1 MSSGTS
7 DPAFDAKTEAFR
19 AAERERESLRK
30 KNGVTLVD
38 DSQDGT
44 GLHRLPDGVYGFTYA
59 PGMSDSPLFRKS
71 GSRTFEIHKHGG
83 NEFLIG
89 YLTADE
95 TQKLKA
101 APGDVELM
109 LYPTPEGD
117 AKNLVEVPLFR
128 VLEHRAQVYR
138 ETGALQI
145 RVAPAE

>member
-7 DPAFDAKTEAFR
+7 DPAFDAQTEAFR
-19 AAERERESLRK
+19 AAEREREALRK
-30 KNGVTLVD
+30 KNNVALVD

-44 GLHRLPDGVYGFTYA
+44 GLHRLPNGVYVFTYA

-71 GSRTFEIHKHGG
+71 GSRTFEIHKHSG

-95 TQKLKA
+95 ASKLKA
-101 APGDVELM
+101 APAEIEVL

-117 AKNLVEVPLFR
+117 AKVLVEVPLFK
-128 VLEHRAQVYR
+128 VLEHKAQVYR
-138 ETGALQI
+138 EKGALQI